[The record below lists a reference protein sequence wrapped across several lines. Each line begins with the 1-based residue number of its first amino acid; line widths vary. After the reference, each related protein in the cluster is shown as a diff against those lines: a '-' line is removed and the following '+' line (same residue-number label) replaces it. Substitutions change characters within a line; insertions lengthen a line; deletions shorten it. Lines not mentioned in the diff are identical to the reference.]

1 MKKAEKTRNFIIEQ
15 TAEIFNKKGYAAT
28 SLSDITKATGLTKGS
43 IYGNFESKEEVAI
56 AVFQHNAGLVHEN
69 VTRALN
75 KEYQSQ
81 RDRLVAVTDLYRN
94 GWTHFFNKGG
104 CPVLNAAVEADD
116 TFPEL
121 KKCASNA
128 FESWATKMV
137 KVIEAG
143 QQSGEFKEAIDA
155 KEYAYLF
162 IMLIEGGIVLSKTNS
177 RQNHLHKALDRIIK
191 IIDEEIVA

>member
-1 MKKAEKTRNFIIEQ
+1 MKKAEKTRSYIIEQ

-56 AVFQHNAGLVHEN
+56 AVFEHLANFVHNAVLH
-69 VTRALN
+69 ALN
-75 KEYQSQ
+75 KDYPSQ

-94 GWTHFFNKGG
+94 GWSQFFVKGG
-104 CPVLNAAVEADD
+104 CPLLNAAAEADD

-121 KKCASNA
+121 KKYTSNA
-128 FESWATKMV
+128 FERWAKEIV
-137 KVIEAG
+137 KVIDAG
-143 QQSGEFKEAIDA
+143 VRSGEFNEDINA
-155 KEYAYLF
+155 KDYAYLF
-162 IMLIEGGIVLSKTNS
+162 IMLIEGGILLSKTHN

-191 IIDEEIVA
+191 IIDDEIVA